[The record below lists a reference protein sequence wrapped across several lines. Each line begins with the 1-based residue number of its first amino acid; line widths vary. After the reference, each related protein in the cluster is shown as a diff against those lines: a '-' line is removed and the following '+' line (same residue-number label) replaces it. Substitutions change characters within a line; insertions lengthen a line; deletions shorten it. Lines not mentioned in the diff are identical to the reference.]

1 MPNKS
6 SCFIEI
12 TALITKETLPSGG
25 LFVKPFALKKKIVVG
40 LILTKI

>member
-6 SCFIEI
+6 SHFYEF

-25 LFVKPFALKKKIVVG
+25 LFEKTFTIKKGKTNIVF
-40 LILTKI
+40 LLA